1 MKVVFDDEEEKE
13 KKGVKVVAQEI
24 KEEPSK

>member
-13 KKGVKVVAQEI
+13 KKEVKVVPQEI
-24 KEEPSK
+24 KEETSK